1 MTRIACLHIPLFPL
15 AARLRAEPELAGEA
29 VAVCEGNGSAA
40 RVVGASRPARK
51 SGVRTGMSLAQARG
65 ILPSLIARGRDISC
79 EHSAH
84 EALIE
89 TATGLSPRVEDAAP
103 DIVFT
108 DVGDMGRLFEGPS
121 GEQDM
126 GQAAIVSAESLD
138 LPVRVGIAGNKLA
151 ARIAARMP
159 DSPKVVP
166 AGEETQFLAP
176 LPLNHLPLDRRLL
189 DTLRRWGIRTLGD
202 FARLPA
208 DRTASRL
215 GPAGASAH
223 RAARGVDASP
233 LAPYHPPPTFHEGM
247 ELEWP
252 VVTVEPL
259 LYALR
264 QSLERTRKRLERED
278 LACALLELEL
288 GLEPEGAE
296 HRRIR
301 LPSPTRDVDALLAL
315 TRLELES
322 KPPRAPVVSFISIT
336 HPDRPRRGQL
346 TLFGAPE
353 IHPDKLAGTLA
364 HLAARIGPERVGSP
378 RTVDGHLP
386 ERFETTDFDP
396 PAAPKLRQPPR
407 QGRGLLVVRVLRP
420 PVAIEVITEG
430 NEENS
435 EFGIRNSEFPT
446 TRPQEFSTQR
456 RKGAKAQSPP
466 THPEGGTTEKYPSH
480 EQKLSVA
487 EGGRGSTQNSKL
499 KTKNC
504 SGNSQCPPTHP
515 EGETTEKYTS
525 QEQKLSVAEGGRKI
539 RNSKF
544 EIRNQFPALR
554 LVSVTSESGA
564 TPRIQGLVRV
574 AAGPWTIEEG
584 WWNEEPVERDYWDL
598 ELSGGG
604 LYRVYRDRAT
614 GDWFADGMYD

>member
-1 MTRIACLHIPLFPL
+1 
-15 AARLRAEPELAGEA
+15 
-29 VAVCEGNGSAA
+29 
-40 RVVGASRPARK
+40 
-51 SGVRTGMSLAQARG
+51 MSLAQARG
-65 ILPSLIARGRDISC
+65 ILPSLIARGRDVSC
-79 EHSAH
+79 EASAH
-84 EALIE
+84 EALVE

-103 DIVFT
+103 DIVFA
-108 DVGDMGRLFEGPS
+108 DVSGMERLFEGDS
-121 GEQDM
+121 GEHDM
-126 GQAAIVSAESLD
+126 GQAAIVSAEALD
-138 LPVRVGIAGNKLA
+138 LPVRAGIAGNKLA

-159 DSPKVVP
+159 DSPKVVA
-166 AGEETQFLAP
+166 AGEETRFLAP
-176 LPLNHLPLDRRLL
+176 LPLNHLHLDRRLM
-189 DTLRRWGIRTLGD
+189 DTLRRWGVRTLGD

-223 RAARGVDASP
+223 RAARGIDSSP

-252 VVTVEPL
+252 VVTVDPL

-301 LPSPTRDVDALLAL
+301 LPAPTRDIDALLAL

-322 KPPRAPVVSFISIT
+322 KPPRAPVISFTSIT

-364 HLAARIGPERVGSP
+364 HLAARIGSERMGSP

-386 ERFETTDFDP
+386 ERFQTESFDP
-396 PAAPKLRQPPR
+396 PPAPKLRQPPR
-407 QGRGLLVVRVLRP
+407 GGRGLLAVRVLRP
-420 PVAIEVITEG
+420 PVALEVITEEG
-430 NEENS
+430 PDAGCS
-435 EFGIRNSEFPT
+435 MLDAGYP
-446 TRPQEFSTQR
+446 PPHQESSRVAETSNKTPKLFSSLR
-456 RKGAKAQSPP
+456 
-466 THPEGGTTEKYPSH
+466 
-480 EQKLSVA
+480 LISVA
-487 EGGRGSTQNSKL
+487 
-499 KTKNC
+499 
-504 SGNSQCPPTHP
+504 
-515 EGETTEKYTS
+515 
-525 QEQKLSVAEGGRKI
+525 
-539 RNSKF
+539 
-544 EIRNQFPALR
+544 
-554 LVSVTSESGA
+554 SEAGA
-564 TPRIQGLVRV
+564 TPRVQGLVRV
-574 AAGPWTIEEG
+574 AAGPWALEDG
-584 WWNEEPVERDYWDL
+584 WWSDKPVERDYWDV

-604 LYRVYRDRAT
+604 LYRVYRDRKT

>member
-1 MTRIACLHIPLFPL
+1 MTRIACLFIPLFPL

-51 SGVRTGMSLAQARG
+51 SGVRSEMSLAQARG
-65 ILPSLIARGRDISC
+65 ILPSLIARGRDVSC
-79 EHSAH
+79 ETSAH
-84 EALIE
+84 EALVE
-89 TATGLSPRVEDAAP
+89 TATGLSPKVEDAAP
-103 DIVFT
+103 DTVFA
-108 DVGDMGRLFEGPS
+108 DVGGMERLFEGDS
-121 GEQDM
+121 GEHDM
-126 GQAAIVSAESLD
+126 GQVAIVAAEALD

-159 DSPKVVP
+159 DSPKVVA
-166 AGEETQFLAP
+166 AGQEMLFLAP
-176 LPLNHLPLDRRLL
+176 LPLTHLHLDRRLM
-189 DTLRRWGIRTLGD
+189 DTLRRWGVRTLGD

-223 RAARGVDASP
+223 QAARGIDSSP

-252 VVTVEPL
+252 VVTVDPL

-301 LPSPTRDVDALLAL
+301 LPAPTRDIDALLAL

-322 KPPRAPVVSFISIT
+322 KPPRAPVVAFISIT
-336 HPDRPRRGQL
+336 HPDRPRRGQV

-386 ERFETTDFDP
+386 ERFQTESFDP
-396 PAAPKLRQPPR
+396 PPAPKLRQPPR

-420 PVAIEVITEG
+420 PVALEVITEG
-430 NEENS
+430 DRDA
-435 EFGIRNSEFPT
+435 GYLMLDARYP
-446 TRPQEFSTQR
+446 
-456 RKGAKAQSPP
+456 PP
-466 THPEGGTTEKYPSH
+466 TPEGLRVADPSI
-480 EQKLSVA
+480 E
-487 EGGRGSTQNSKL
+487 NSKL
-499 KTKNC
+499 KTQ
-504 SGNSQCPPTHP
+504 NS
-515 EGETTEKYTS
+515 EL
-525 QEQKLSVAEGGRKI
+525 LS
-539 RNSKF
+539 S
-544 EIRNQFPALR
+544 LR
-554 LVSVTSESGA
+554 LVSVASESGA
-564 TPRIQGLVRV
+564 APRIQGLVRV
-574 AAGPWTIEEG
+574 AAGPWTLEDG
-584 WWNEEPVERDYWDL
+584 WWDKQPVERDYWDV

-604 LYRVYRDRAT
+604 LYRVYRDRKT

>member
-1 MTRIACLHIPLFPL
+1 MTRIACLFIPLFPL
-15 AARLRAEPELAGEA
+15 AARLRAEPELAGET

-51 SGVRTGMSLAQARG
+51 SGVRSEMSLAQARG
-65 ILPSLIARGRDISC
+65 ILPSLIARGRDVSC
-79 EHSAH
+79 ETSAH
-84 EALIE
+84 EALVE

-103 DIVFT
+103 DIVFA
-108 DVGDMGRLFEGPS
+108 DVGGMERLFEGDS
-121 GEQDM
+121 GEHDM
-126 GQAAIVSAESLD
+126 GQAAIVAAEALD

-159 DSPKVVP
+159 DSPKVVA
-166 AGEETQFLAP
+166 AGKETLFLAP
-176 LPLNHLPLDRRLL
+176 LPLAHLHLDRRLM
-189 DTLRRWGIRTLGD
+189 DTLRRWGVRTLGD

-223 RAARGVDASP
+223 QAARGIDSSP

-252 VVTVEPL
+252 VVTVDPL

-301 LPSPTRDVDALLAL
+301 LPAPTRDVDALLAL

-322 KPPRAPVVSFISIT
+322 KPPRAPVVAFISIT
-336 HPDRPRRGQL
+336 HPDRPRRGQI

-364 HLAARIGPERVGSP
+364 HLAARLGPERVGSP

-386 ERFETTDFDP
+386 ERIHTVPFDP
-396 PAAPKLRQPPR
+396 PPAPKLRQPPR

-420 PVAIEVITEG
+420 PVALEVITEG
-430 NEENS
+430 ARDAGYS
-435 EFGIRNSEFPT
+435 MLDAGLVTAKLRSSGAGYP
-446 TRPQEFSTQR
+446 PPHQEFSRVAETSN
-456 RKGAKAQSPP
+456 KDL
-466 THPEGGTTEKYPSH
+466 
-480 EQKLSVA
+480 KLLASMRLISVA
-487 EGGRGSTQNSKL
+487 
-499 KTKNC
+499 
-504 SGNSQCPPTHP
+504 
-515 EGETTEKYTS
+515 
-525 QEQKLSVAEGGRKI
+525 
-539 RNSKF
+539 
-544 EIRNQFPALR
+544 
-554 LVSVTSESGA
+554 SESGA

-574 AAGPWTIEEG
+574 AAGPWTLEDG
-584 WWNEEPVERDYWDL
+584 WWNNRPVERDYWDV

-604 LYRVYRDRAT
+604 LYRVYCDRKT
-614 GDWFADGMYD
+614 GEWYADGMYD

>member
-1 MTRIACLHIPLFPL
+1 MTRIACLFIPLFPL

-51 SGVRTGMSLAQARG
+51 SGVRSEMSLAQARG
-65 ILPSLIARGRDISC
+65 ILPSLIARGRDVSC
-79 EHSAH
+79 ETSAH
-84 EALIE
+84 EALVE
-89 TATGLSPRVEDAAP
+89 TATGLSPRVEDAAQ
-103 DIVFT
+103 DIVFA
-108 DVGDMGRLFEGPS
+108 DVGGMERLFEGDS
-121 GEQDM
+121 GEHDM
-126 GQAAIVSAESLD
+126 GQAAIVAAEALD

-159 DSPKVVP
+159 DSPKVVA
-166 AGEETQFLAP
+166 AGKETLFLAP
-176 LPLNHLPLDRRLL
+176 LPLAHLHLDRRLM
-189 DTLRRWGIRTLGD
+189 DTLRRWGVRTLGD

-223 RAARGVDASP
+223 QAARGIDSSP
-233 LAPYHPPPTFHEGM
+233 LEPYHPPPTFHEGM

-252 VVTVEPL
+252 VVTVDPL

-301 LPSPTRDVDALLAL
+301 LPAPTRDIDALLAL

-322 KPPRAPVVSFISIT
+322 KPPRAPVVAFISIT
-336 HPDRPRRGQL
+336 HPDRPRRGQI

-386 ERFETTDFDP
+386 ERTHTVPFDP
-396 PAAPKLRQPPR
+396 PPAPKLRQPPR

-420 PVAIEVITEG
+420 PVPVEVITET
-430 NEENS
+430 NEELGMRNE
-435 EFGIRNSEFPT
+435 EFPPTPPGIR
-446 TRPQEFSTQR
+446 
-456 RKGAKAQSPP
+456 
-466 THPEGGTTEKYPSH
+466 TTEKYPTP
-480 EQKLSVA
+480 ERNLSVA
-487 EGGRGSTQNSKL
+487 EGGSGQTQLSKL
-499 KTKNC
+499 KTQ
-504 SGNSQCPPTHP
+504 NS
-515 EGETTEKYTS
+515 EL
-525 QEQKLSVAEGGRKI
+525 LS
-539 RNSKF
+539 S
-544 EIRNQFPALR
+544 LR
-554 LVSVTSESGA
+554 LVSLASESGA
-564 TPRIQGLVRV
+564 TPRLQGLVRV
-574 AAGPWTIEEG
+574 AAGPWTLEDG
-584 WWNEEPVERDYWDL
+584 WWNKQPVERDYWDV

-604 LYRVYRDRAT
+604 LYRVYRDRKT

>member
-40 RVVGASRPARK
+40 RVLGASRPARK
-51 SGVRTGMSLAQARG
+51 SGVRAGMSLAQARG
-65 ILPSLIARGRDISC
+65 ILPSLIARGRDVSC

-108 DVGDMGRLFEGPS
+108 DVGDMGRLYEGPS

-126 GQAAIVSAESLD
+126 GQTAIVSAESLD
-138 LPVRVGIAGNKLA
+138 LPVRIGIASNKLA

-166 AGEETQFLAP
+166 AGEEMRFLAP

-189 DTLRRWGIRTLGD
+189 DTLRRWGVRTLGD

-252 VVTVEPL
+252 VVTVDPL

-301 LPSPTRDVDALLAL
+301 LPAPTRDVDALLAL

-386 ERFETTDFDP
+386 ERFETTDFNP
-396 PAAPKLRQPPR
+396 PPAPKLRQPPR

-430 NEENS
+430 NEEL
-435 EFGIRNSEFPT
+435 GMRNEECP
-446 TRPQEFSTQR
+446 P
-456 RKGAKAQSPP
+456 SPP
-466 THPEGGTTEKYPSH
+466 KTETAKRYTTQ
-480 EQKLSVA
+480 EQRLSVA
-487 EGGRGSTQNSKL
+487 EGGQGSTQNSKL
-499 KTKNC
+499 KTQ
-504 SGNSQCPPTHP
+504 NS
-515 EGETTEKYTS
+515 EL
-525 QEQKLSVAEGGRKI
+525 LS
-539 RNSKF
+539 S
-544 EIRNQFPALR
+544 LR
-554 LVSVTSESGA
+554 LVSVASESGA
-564 TPRIQGLVRV
+564 APRIQGLVRV
-574 AAGPWTIEEG
+574 AAGPWTLEDG
-584 WWNEEPVERDYWDL
+584 WWDKQPVERDYWDV

-604 LYRVYRDRAT
+604 LYRVYRDRKT

>member
-15 AARLRAEPELAGEA
+15 AARLRAEPELAGEV

-40 RVVGASRPARK
+40 RVLGASRPARK
-51 SGVRTGMSLAQARG
+51 SGVRAGMSLAQARG
-65 ILPSLIARGRDISC
+65 ILPSLIARGRDVSC

-89 TATGLSPRVEDAAP
+89 TASGLSPRVEDAAP
-103 DIVFT
+103 DTAFT
-108 DVGDMGRLFEGPS
+108 DVGDMARLFEGPS

-126 GQAAIVSAESLD
+126 GQAAIVSAEALD

-166 AGEETQFLAP
+166 AGEEMRFLAP
-176 LPLNHLPLDRRLL
+176 LPLNRLPLDRRLL

-223 RAARGVDASP
+223 RAARGMDASP
-233 LAPYHPPPTFHEGM
+233 LAPYHPPPTFREGM

-301 LPSPTRDVDALLAL
+301 LPAPTRDVDALLAL

-386 ERFETTDFDP
+386 ERYETTDFDP

-420 PVAIEVITEG
+420 PVALEVITEG
-430 NEENS
+430 NEKLRMKNEKC
-435 EFGIRNSEFPT
+435 P
-446 TRPQEFSTQR
+446 P
-456 RKGAKAQSPP
+456 SPP
-466 THPEGGTTEKYPSH
+466 RAGTTERYPT
-480 EQKLSVA
+480 QGQNLSVA
-487 EGGRGSTQNSKL
+487 EGGRGATQNY
-499 KTKNC
+499 
-504 SGNSQCPPTHP
+504 SGNSQFSVLNSQFPPTHP
-515 EGETTEKYTS
+515 EGSGE
-525 QEQKLSVAEGGRKI
+525 EGREI
-539 RNSKF
+539 RNSGGRADGNSKLKI
-544 EIRNQFPALR
+544 ENSKLSPALR
-554 LVSVTSESGA
+554 LVSVSSESGA
-564 TPRIQGLVRV
+564 APRIQGLVRV
-574 AAGPWTIEEG
+574 AAGPWTLEEG

-604 LYRVYRDRAT
+604 LYRVYRDRTT
-614 GDWFADGMYD
+614 GDWYADGMYD

>member
-1 MTRIACLHIPLFPL
+1 MTRIACLFIPLFPL

-51 SGVRTGMSLAQARG
+51 SGVRSEMSLAQARG
-65 ILPSLIARGRDISC
+65 ILPSLIARGRDVSC
-79 EHSAH
+79 ETSAH
-84 EALIE
+84 EALVE

-103 DIVFT
+103 DIVFA
-108 DVGDMGRLFEGPS
+108 DVGGMERLFEGDS
-121 GEQDM
+121 GEHDM
-126 GQAAIVSAESLD
+126 GQAAIVAAEALD

-159 DSPKVVP
+159 DSPKVVA
-166 AGEETQFLAP
+166 AGKEMLFLAP
-176 LPLNHLPLDRRLL
+176 LPLAHLHLDRRLM
-189 DTLRRWGIRTLGD
+189 DTLRRWGVRTLGD

-215 GPAGASAH
+215 GPAGVSAH
-223 RAARGVDASP
+223 QAARGIDSSP

-252 VVTVEPL
+252 VVTVDPL

-301 LPSPTRDVDALLAL
+301 LPAPTRDVDALLAL

-322 KPPRAPVVSFISIT
+322 KPPRAPVVAFISIT
-336 HPDRPRRGQL
+336 HPDRPRRGQI

-364 HLAARIGPERVGSP
+364 HLAARLGPERVGSP
-378 RTVDGHLP
+378 RTIDGHLP
-386 ERFETTDFDP
+386 ERFQTEPFNP
-396 PAAPKLRQPPR
+396 PPAPKLRQSSR

-420 PVAIEVITEG
+420 PVPIEVITET
-430 NEENS
+430 NEEL
-435 EFGIRNSEFPT
+435 GIRNEEFPT
-446 TRPQEFSTQR
+446 APPKIGAIENYPIPKQE
-456 RKGAKAQSPP
+456 
-466 THPEGGTTEKYPSH
+466 
-480 EQKLSVA
+480 LSVA
-487 EGGRGSTQNSKL
+487 EGGRGFIPNSEFL
-499 KTKNC
+499 IPN
-504 SGNSQCPPTHP
+504 SGPL
-515 EGETTEKYTS
+515 G
-525 QEQKLSVAEGGRKI
+525 L
-539 RNSKF
+539 
-544 EIRNQFPALR
+544 LR
-554 LVSVTSESGA
+554 LVSVASEAGA

-574 AAGPWTIEEG
+574 TAGPWALEDG
-584 WWNEEPVERDYWDL
+584 WWNNQPVERDYWDV

-604 LYRVYRDRAT
+604 LYRVYRDRKT

>member
-51 SGVRTGMSLAQARG
+51 SGVRAGMSLAQARG
-65 ILPSLIARGRDISC
+65 ILPSLIARGRDVSC

-121 GEQDM
+121 GERDM
-126 GQAAIVSAESLD
+126 GQAAIISAESLD

-166 AGEETQFLAP
+166 AGEEARFLAP
-176 LPLNHLPLDRRLL
+176 LPLTHLPLDRRLL
-189 DTLRRWGIRTLGD
+189 DTLRRWGIRTLSD

-223 RAARGVDASP
+223 RAARGVDSSP

-278 LACALLELEL
+278 LACALLEIEL

-322 KPPRAPVVSFISIT
+322 KHPRAPVVSFISIT

-386 ERFETTDFDP
+386 ERYETTGFHP
-396 PAAPKLRQPPR
+396 PPAPKLRQPPR

-420 PVAIEVITEG
+420 PVALEVITEG
-430 NEENS
+430 NEEL
-435 EFGIRNSEFPT
+435 GMRNEECLPT
-446 TRPQEFSTQR
+446 LPR
-456 RKGAKAQSPP
+456 
-466 THPEGGTTEKYPSH
+466 GGTTERNSQFSILNSQFPPTPMESETTGKYPS
-480 EQKLSVA
+480 QGQGLSVA

-499 KTKNC
+499 KTQNP
-504 SGNSQCPPTHP
+504 SGGV
-515 EGETTEKYTS
+515 EG
-525 QEQKLSVAEGGRKI
+525 
-539 RNSKF
+539 NSKF
-544 EIRNQFPALR
+544 KIENSKFNPSFR
-554 LVSVTSESGA
+554 LISVSSEAGA

-574 AAGPWTIEEG
+574 AAGPWTLEEG

-604 LYRVYRDRAT
+604 LYRVYRDRKT
-614 GDWFADGMYD
+614 GEWFADGMYD

>member
-1 MTRIACLHIPLFPL
+1 MTRIACLFIPLFPL

-29 VAVCEGNGSAA
+29 VVVCEGNGSAA
-40 RVVGASRPARK
+40 KVIGASRPARK
-51 SGVRTGMSLAQARG
+51 SGVRATMSLAQARG
-65 ILPSLIARGRDISC
+65 ILPSLIARGRDVSC
-79 EHSAH
+79 EASAH
-84 EALIE
+84 EALVE
-89 TATGLSPRVEDAAP
+89 TATGLSPRVEDGAP
-103 DIVFT
+103 DIVYA
-108 DVGDMGRLFEGPS
+108 DVSGMERLFEGES
-121 GEQDM
+121 GERDM
-126 GQAAIVSAESLD
+126 GQAAIVAAEGLD

-159 DSPKVVP
+159 DSPKVVA
-166 AGEETQFLAP
+166 AGEETRFLAP
-176 LPLNHLPLDRRLL
+176 LPLALLNLDRRLM
-189 DTLRRWGIRTLGD
+189 DTLLRWGVRTLGD

-223 RAARGVDASP
+223 RAARGIDSSP

-252 VVTVEPL
+252 VVTVDPL

-301 LPSPTRDVDALLAL
+301 LPAPTRDIDALLAL

-322 KPPRAPVVSFISIT
+322 KPPRAPVVAFIAIT
-336 HPDRPRRGQL
+336 HPDRPRRGQM

-386 ERFETTDFDP
+386 ERYQTESFNP
-396 PAAPKLRQPPR
+396 PPAPKLRQPPR
-407 QGRGLLVVRVLRP
+407 SGRGLLAVRVLRP
-420 PVAIEVITEG
+420 PVPLEVITDT
-430 NEENS
+430 NEELGMRS
-435 EFGIRNSEFPT
+435 EECPPNPPGAGKAKRYT
-446 TRPQEFSTQR
+446 TQ
-456 RKGAKAQSPP
+456 G
-466 THPEGGTTEKYPSH
+466 PS
-480 EQKLSVA
+480 LSVA
-487 EGGRGSTQNSKL
+487 EDGRGIIPNSEFL
-499 KTKNC
+499 TPH
-504 SGNSQCPPTHP
+504 SGPLGP
-515 EGETTEKYTS
+515 
-525 QEQKLSVAEGGRKI
+525 
-539 RNSKF
+539 
-544 EIRNQFPALR
+544 LR
-554 LVSVTSESGA
+554 IVSLVSEPGA
-564 TPRIQGLVRV
+564 TPRVQGLVRV
-574 AAGPWTIEEG
+574 AAGPWTLEDG
-584 WWNEEPVERDYWDL
+584 WWSQQPVERDYWDV

-604 LYRVYRDRAT
+604 LFRIYRDRKS
-614 GDWFADGMYD
+614 GEWFADGMYD

>member
-29 VAVCEGNGSAA
+29 VAVCEGNGSAS

-65 ILPSLIARGRDISC
+65 ILPSLIARGRDVSC

-166 AGEETQFLAP
+166 AGEETRFLAP

-301 LPSPTRDVDALLAL
+301 LPAPTRDVDALLAL

-386 ERFETTDFDP
+386 ERYETTDFDP
-396 PAAPKLRQPPR
+396 PPAPKLRQPPR

-420 PVAIEVITEG
+420 PVALEVITEG

-435 EFGIRNSEFPT
+435 EFGIRNSEFPHSSPET
-446 TRPQEFSTQR
+446 ETAKRYPTRE
-456 RKGAKAQSPP
+456 QS
-466 THPEGGTTEKYPSH
+466 
-480 EQKLSVA
+480 LSVA

-499 KTKNC
+499 KAQNS
-504 SGNSQCPPTHP
+504 SGGTEENSEFGIWNSEFPPANTETGGV
-515 EGETTEKYTS
+515 EG
-525 QEQKLSVAEGGRKI
+525 
-539 RNSKF
+539 NSKF
-544 EIRNQFPALR
+544 KIQNSKFNPSLR
-554 LVSVTSESGA
+554 LVSITSESGA
-564 TPRIQGLVRV
+564 SPRIQGLVRV

-604 LYRVYRDRAT
+604 LYRVYRDRKT
-614 GDWFADGMYD
+614 GEWYADGMYD